1 MPQAF
6 DPNTNAYREVNNVFP
21 VSTFTGQIK
30 IVTTGVAVQFP
41 SNQIVN
47 GISGSTLTTNTNP
60 STIGGSSVTSTFDGT
75 GNGQIIQQGAG
86 FAYGWPQITN
96 SNQLWGNGTA
106 GDIITFQGS

>member
-21 VSTFTGQIK
+21 ASTFTGQVK
-30 IVTTGVAVQFP
+30 IATTGVAVQFP

-47 GISGSTLTTNTNP
+47 GITGSALSSNTNMMA
-60 STIGGSSVTSTFDGT
+60 IGGSTVTSTVDGT
-75 GNGQIIQQGAG
+75 GGGQIIEQGGG

-96 SNQLWGNGTA
+96 SNQLWVNGTA